1 MKFEEKKIEKIRKK
15 ETLRSMF
22 TCTVYTLSIEKHN
35 FISVCRFI
43 SSVNFSAMF
52 KLVKKIDKC
61 FRFSNELKCCLSA
74 RNILC
79 TLAYIRPEPCIPF
92 RWKFLAQKVD
102 RRSSWWCNEKRKS
115 TTFTECSKAKNNVV
129 VQIEIAFDCGGV
141 QKDKLYLMRSK
152 SMRKRDYTTFHSH
165 TFKAMFVTKSCIF
178 VS

>member
-1 MKFEEKKIEKIRKK
+1 MY
-15 ETLRSMF
+15 
-22 TCTVYTLSIEKHN
+22 TVHPSIEKHN

-79 TLAYIRPEPCIPF
+79 TCIHST
-92 RWKFLAQKVD
+92 RAMHSISMEILAQKVD

-141 QKDKLYLMRSK
+141 QKDKLYLMRTK

-165 TFKAMFVTKSCIF
+165 TLKAMFVTKSCIF